1 MSRLVSDKA
10 AHLKRVISLRKR
22 LDKLAQFMEK
32 LLLEFEDVSKSNL
45 KEASHSYVRMLNKLH
60 HEFDI
65 DDSLQKKMQREIYG
79 LLLSSVNS
87 SDHRHVVQE
96 CQAVTKKSAQALR
109 ERLKLVDLEIQSIE
123 SPEDKEND

>member
-10 AHLKRVISLRKR
+10 AHLKRVLSLRKR

-32 LLLEFEDVSKSNL
+32 MIFEFEDVSKSDL

-65 DDSLQKKMQREIYG
+65 EDALQKQMQGEIYG
-79 LLLSSVNS
+79 LLLSSVNK
-87 SDHRHVVQE
+87 SDHRHVVME
-96 CQAVTKKSAQALR
+96 CQSVTKKSLEALR
-109 ERLKLVDLEIQSIE
+109 SRIKLVDLEIQNIE
-123 SPEDKEND
+123 RPEDKDND